1 VTAARQRAATSIA
14 LPVLAAAMLLAGAAC
29 SAEGDAATPA
39 VRASTTTEVK
49 LPSRLLGLRVVSEN
63 IRGNL
68 SRIQE
73 TFLQSVGLFSF
84 REKNDLLRA
93 TLQVGRFND
102 VAEQDKARF
111 RDGIIGQLGSSV
123 PVTLKVGDGT
133 VYLST
138 GSDQNIF
145 SWFDDAGFY
154 VLSIR
159 SDYPFPR
166 TMMRKLL
173 ESDLLA

>member
-1 VTAARQRAATSIA
+1 VTAARPRAAASLA
-14 LPVLAAAMLLAGAAC
+14 FPVLAAAVLLVGASC
-29 SAEGDAATPA
+29 SSEGDAAATTARAPA
-39 VRASTTTEVK
+39 ATEVK

-63 IRGNL
+63 IKGNL
-68 SRIQE
+68 GRIQQ
-73 TFLQSVGLFSF
+73 TYLQSVGLFSF
-84 REKNDLLRA
+84 RERNDLLRA

-123 PVTLKVGDGT
+123 PVTLKVGDRT

-159 SDYPFPR
+159 SDYAFPR